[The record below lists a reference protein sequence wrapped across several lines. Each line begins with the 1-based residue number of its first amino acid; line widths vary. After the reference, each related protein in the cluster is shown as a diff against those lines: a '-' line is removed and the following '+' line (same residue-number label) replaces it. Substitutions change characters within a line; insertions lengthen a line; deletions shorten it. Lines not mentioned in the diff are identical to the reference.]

1 MINVVVVDDHPIFRA
16 GLIQAIST
24 EGDIHV
30 VGEGESGEE
39 ALELVCVLEP
49 DILLLDA
56 WMKDSGLSHVR
67 EIVMARA
74 STRVVMVTASENQD
88 DIAKALEAG
97 VSGYVLKGTTG
108 PEMRSIIRA
117 IHAGENYIP
126 PGLLGLLLNV
136 LQEKSVEQHQYDVS
150 AKLSRQETQVLQ
162 QLSYGLSNKEIGQRL
177 SVTERTIKFHLSNI
191 FAKLGV
197 RNRVEASIIA
207 RKMWKDL
214 E

>member
-24 EGDIHV
+24 EGDIDV

-56 WMKDSGLSHVR
+56 WMKDSGLSHVS